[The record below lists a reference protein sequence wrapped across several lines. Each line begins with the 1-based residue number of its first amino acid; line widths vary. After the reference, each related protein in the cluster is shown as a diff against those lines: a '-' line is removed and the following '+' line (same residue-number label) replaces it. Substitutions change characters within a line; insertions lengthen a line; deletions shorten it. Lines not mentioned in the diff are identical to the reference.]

1 MTAAAIN
8 ALEREIELASDIIA
22 SLQPAEWDLPTDC
35 AGWRVHDLVAH
46 MAATFKTLA
55 GGTVARA
62 EATPDDAERNADA
75 AVAERRGWSHV
86 EVAAE
91 YAEWS
96 VSGLGALRAMNDEA
110 MAAVVIPLGNLGSH
124 PMHLLANAIVFDH
137 YCHLRHDLI
146 QPEGPL
152 TRNALPQ
159 DDLRLHAIEDW
170 MLGGLP
176 QMCAEEL
183 AVVDRPLNLVFTGP
197 GAASF
202 VLRPGS
208 PYISI
213 EPGTEPGATTVT
225 SGAHE
230 FVSWGTKRRNWR
242 SMGVT
247 VDGNEAYA
255 ATVLD
260 AINVI

>member
-1 MTAAAIN
+1 VTAAAIN
-8 ALEREIELASDIIA
+8 ALEREIALATDIIA
-22 SLQPAEWDLPTDC
+22 SLQPAEWALPTDC

-46 MAATFKTLA
+46 MSATFKTIA

-62 EATPDDAERNADA
+62 DDTPDDAERNADA
-75 AVAERRGWSHV
+75 AVDERREWSHAD
-86 EVAAE
+86 VAAE

-96 VSGLGALRAMNDEA
+96 VSGLGALRGMNDEA
-110 MAAVVIPLGNLGSH
+110 TASMMIPLGNLGSH

-137 YCHLRHDLI
+137 YCHLRHDLL

-152 TRNALPQ
+152 DRPALPQ

-176 QMCAEEL
+176 QMCAEDL
-183 AVVDRPLNLVFTGP
+183 RVVDRPLNLVFTGP

-202 VLRPGS
+202 VVRPGS
-208 PYISI
+208 PYVVI
-213 EPGTEPGATTVT
+213 EPGLEAGATTVT

-242 SMGVT
+242 ASVT
-247 VDGNEAYA
+247 IDGDADYA
-255 ATVLD
+255 AQVLD
-260 AINVI
+260 AINII

>member
-1 MTAAAIN
+1 MTAAALN
-8 ALEREIELASDIIA
+8 ALEREIELASDLIA
-22 SLQPAEWDLPTDC
+22 GLAPDEWDLPTDC

-55 GGTVARA
+55 GGVVAQA
-62 EATPDDAERNADA
+62 TDTPDDAERNADA
-75 AVAERRGWSHV
+75 AVDERREWSHA

-96 VSGLGALRAMNDEA
+96 VSGLGALRGMNDEA
-110 MAAVVIPLGNLGSH
+110 MAPIVIPLGNLGSH

-137 YCHLRHDLI
+137 YCHLRHDLLR
-146 QPEGPL
+146 PEGPL
-152 TRNALPQ
+152 DREPLPR

-183 AVVDRPLNLVFTGP
+183 AVVDQPLNLVFTGP
-197 GAASF
+197 GAATF
-202 VLRPGS
+202 VIRPGS
-208 PYISI
+208 PYVSI
-213 EPGTEPGATTVT
+213 EPGSEPGATTVT

-242 SMGVT
+242 SSGVT
-247 VDGNEAYA
+247 IEGDAAYA
-255 ATVLD
+255 ARVLD